1 MSIGEL
7 VSAASNEDLR
17 RRVLWAL
24 PTVLAVIGST
34 DSERSAHLMNVSWV
48 TPVANEPTRLVASI
62 ETTSKTAVNLR
73 EVPRFSLSL
82 VLTHERELGRLFVK
96 PVLRQELSGD
106 IETVQGRRILRDS
119 LGVAYLYDA
128 IAVTT
133 GHVEMIRSLG
143 DHDLWL
149 LEVDHV
155 AADPRL
161 IARPASE
168 HALDVLGVHHT
179 RMNYG
184 S

>member
-1 MSIGEL
+1 MSIGDL
-7 VSAASNEDLR
+7 VGVSDNDELR

-24 PTVLAVIGST
+24 PTALGVMGST
-34 DSERSAHLMNVSWV
+34 DSERSAHLMNVSWI

-62 ETTSKTAVNLR
+62 ESKSKTAANFT

-82 VLTHERELGRLFVK
+82 VLVHERELGRLFVK

-119 LGVAYLYDA
+119 LGVAYLFDA
-128 IAVTT
+128 VAVMS
-133 GHVEMIRSLG
+133 GHVEKLRSFG
-143 DHDLWL
+143 EHDLWL

-161 IARPASE
+161 LQRPASE